1 MPHRQLETKPVDGGK
16 YEYQKVFGEDTF
28 AAAGVIRIPAG
39 SKKPGK
45 SSRDNAFVSLSFS
58 PVCGGRKAN
67 EQFFFVHKG
76 GLNVNIHLTSFNM
89 GPGAMFYVPRGR
101 SQHSWLN
108 HI

>member
-1 MPHRQLETKPVDGGK
+1 MPHRQLETKRVEGGD

-45 SSRDNAFVSLSFS
+45 TSRDNAFVSYSRFACM
-58 PVCGGRKAN
+58 VMREAD

-89 GPGAMFYVPRGR
+89 GPGAMFYVPRGKLYY
-101 SQHSWLN
+101 S
-108 HI
+108 